1 MKAKI
6 PLLTALLVSCALS
19 ARALPSEPAFDPPAG
34 VYPGGGESVQVAV
47 SADPGCTIWYTTD
60 GSRPVATNAA
70 GELVWSATVQHYT
83 GPVTLANGRETGPD
97 ATSLIMSGENENDPY
112 DPWYAP
118 AEPPRT
124 IPVLRAAAM
133 DGAGEVSQV
142 ASATYL
148 LGDMATRY
156 GKTPIV
162 SISTEW
168 SDLWATD
175 ADEGYG
181 IYRYPRAANKSKVPG
196 AYVEF
201 FENGARQFAR
211 WIELRIQGTST
222 LKRPKKSLRLTGAKG
237 YSPVKI
243 KKSPF
248 SYKFF
253 PDKDCTDFAC
263 VVLRMGG
270 NDWNQG
276 IVRDMLSQAINKHGI
291 VDVQYGNACIVF
303 LNGVYWGIN
312 EIRERWE
319 PGYFLYQHGLGEE
332 EFTLME
338 YGDGEKFPKV
348 DQGLGE
354 DDELATTRAYQD
366 FNGILRTLENEYGD
380 DLSWEEP
387 WAWYTNRVNPDSVI
401 QHFGASLFA
410 GNGDWPQNNQRFW
423 RAWDGG
429 IDPARDPLCDG
440 RWNWTFHDCDFSFTL
455 PFPYVTDFQTGTFAA
470 FDPYTFIYPD
480 PDIGTVGEFFEDAAR
495 VFKAPVGSNE
505 DFRNRYFAYVYL
517 SLATA
522 WRHDVTSAVLQQ
534 CADLFREAGMDE
546 NGARWRQPQTAADWE
561 KNIADIDRYLAARPE
576 AFGWQT
582 RCRFGLGPLRD
593 LVLDIEGDGAIGMGT
608 LTLDRAGS
616 VPGVSFPLDVPI
628 PNDVAVEL
636 TAVPAKG
643 ASFIGWYETTANLPA
658 EEPAAVAEDCAANY
672 SYGSYPAASRGSG
685 WDGWVVE
692 TNGTAGT
699 WAGES
704 QYAPIHL
711 RSENGASFGLWAN
724 GDGHIAV
731 RRELADGA
739 SLAVGQTMSIDV
751 GFGRAGE
758 PGEGVA
764 FVTSD
769 DASRPVELILAS
781 GGAEGEGY
789 RLLLNGK
796 AYTLDNFPHVVGMPV
811 RLSLTHSTAGNYIL
825 RLARGEETY
834 AAAVAIPEPVTGV
847 RLYKNPYGD
856 HHDWWNLWFD
866 RLRVAADTFA
876 DGAELLATEMGDTVF
891 YEDGNSFA
899 NWTAAHDTTMGGWAG
914 AWQNTE
920 KLCNIGLPSFGLW
933 ANSGGTAKIQRHFG
947 FELSTNYVLS
957 VDFQNNALSEDGSA
971 AGINFLTADGESFT
985 FLAAKGQS
993 NYLCFVDGNPLD
1005 TGVPVCS
1012 TGVRLAATVTG
1023 VNSISL
1029 DISGTVLALA
1039 ADGAITGLEV
1049 FNANCGDGPPCNVF
1063 ANRVWVTKPAGSAAP
1078 EPIVD
1083 PDPVPVDDEDPTSE
1097 NGTLAFYAE
1106 GEDLQSEYWKLN
1118 GTDGNTFGS
1127 FTDWNGESAEG
1138 LYTNALGL
1146 WANSG
1151 GASTAAFA
1159 FQDVVGVNAASGVVI
1174 RFSFETGDIAEENG
1188 EVGWELTAEQ
1198 GRMNRTN
1205 GVGGVSLAY
1214 GDANYQWSDGT
1225 PLAAAS
1231 TGAQHVR
1238 IAFLDETNAL
1248 VSFLGTTQEVSFA
1261 AAPTGIRF
1269 FNRSAGNGSRCNVYV
1284 NHFAVWTGVDDSGGG
1299 DEPGPVEPVEPETV
1313 FSADGSDIGN
1323 WAVTAM
1329 AAEPEVCGCI
1339 QLEDARFGEGG
1350 AIALYANHGISLHAI
1365 RDLPDEVAFDR
1376 AWTFSFDFAH
1386 GAIDGGEYGG
1396 GSLGWNLLGE
1406 GEHELVYLSVDTNK
1420 TEYALDASDE
1430 EVSVVHLGGS
1440 VPVATDVVH
1449 HVAVSF
1455 TSPTAF
1461 TATIDGTAIWS
1472 VQLPEWYAGV
1482 HGFRAWNWNAGRG
1495 NNFLLGNLL
1504 ATKPVPLPVASVSA
1518 ASAASVAPRAAAKA
1532 APRGMAETLVSTQPT
1547 ITVTASNAVSLVA
1560 RFTEAVGS
1568 VYEIWAA
1575 EHGVEPWGTNAA
1587 TGVAYAEEYLRE
1599 TQAAEVSQSAAGGR
1613 YAVHIQGADGIALA
1627 TEVNDKLTDPDGWR
1641 APADGE
1647 LVETPEGSGVYDVF
1661 PTNAAGTLFIRLKL
1675 SPAE

>member
-1 MKAKI
+1 VKTKAI
-6 PLLTALLVSCALS
+6 AFSVLLLSCTLS
-19 ARALPSEPAFDPPAG
+19 AWALPAEPTFDPPSG
-34 VYPGGGESVQVAV
+34 VYPDADGSVTVAI

-60 GSRPVATNAA
+60 GSRPVSTNAS
-70 GELVWSATVQHYT
+70 GESVTSATARIYS

-97 ATSLIMSGENENDPY
+97 ATSLIMTGENENDPY

-124 IPVLRAAAM
+124 IPVLRAAAL
-133 DGAGEVSQV
+133 DEAAGEVSPV

-156 GKTPIV
+156 GKTPVV

-168 SDLWATD
+168 SDLWA
-175 ADEGYG
+175 AEEGAGYG
-181 IYRYPRAANKSKVPG
+181 IYRYPLASKKNKVPG

-222 LKRPKKSLRLTGAKG
+222 LKRPKKSLRLTGAKA
-237 YSPVKI
+237 YTPVKI

-253 PDKDCTDFAC
+253 PDKDCETFSC

-276 IVRDMLSQAINKHGI
+276 VVRDMLSQAINKHGI

-303 LNGVYWGIN
+303 LNGVYWGVN

-319 PGYFLYQHGLGEE
+319 PGYFKYQHGLGDE

-338 YGDGEKFPKV
+338 YGDGEKYPKV

-354 DDELATTRAYQD
+354 DDDDPFATRAYLD
-366 FNGILRTLENEYGD
+366 FNGILRTIDGT
-380 DLSWEEP
+380 
-387 WAWYTNRVNPDSVI
+387 YTNNLSGDERWQWFTNCVNPDSVI
-401 QHFGASLFA
+401 QHFGATLFS

-423 RAWDGG
+423 RAWDTG

-440 RWNWTFHDCDFSFTL
+440 RWNWTFHDCDFAFTL
-455 PFPYVTDFQTGTFAA
+455 PFDYANDFRTGTFAA
-470 FDPYTFIYPD
+470 FDPYTFLYPD
-480 PDIGTVGEFFEDAAR
+480 SDIGTVGEFFDDAAR
-495 VFKAPVGSNE
+495 IFTSPVETNE
-505 DFRNRYFAYVYL
+505 KFRNRYLAYVYF

-522 WRHDVTSAVLQQ
+522 WRHDVTSAVLQE

-546 NGARWRQPQTAADWE
+546 NGLRWRQPQTAADWE

-576 AFGWQT
+576 AYGWQT
-582 RCRFGLGPLRD
+582 RRHFGLGPLRD
-593 LVLDIEGDGAIGMGT
+593 LVLDIEGDGAIEAGT
-608 LTLDRAGS
+608 LTFDRAGS
-616 VPGVSFPLDVPI
+616 TPGTAFPLDVAV

-643 ASFIGWYETTANLPA
+643 AAFLGWYETTANLPEA
-658 EEPAAVAEDCAANY
+658 EPAATAEDCAANY
-672 SYGSYPAASRGSG
+672 ASQPYPASSQGTG
-685 WDGWVVE
+685 WGPWVVE

-711 RSENGASFGLWAN
+711 RSENGASFGIWAN

-764 FVTSD
+764 FVTAG

-796 AYTLDNFPHVVGMPV
+796 AYTVDNFPHVVGMPV

-825 RLARGEETY
+825 RLSRGEETY

-866 RLRVAADTFA
+866 RLRVAADSFG
-876 DGAELLATEMGDTVF
+876 DGAELLATEMGDTIF

-899 NWTAAHDTTMGGWAG
+899 NWTAAHDTSTGWAG
-914 AWQNTE
+914 SWQNTE

-933 ANSGGTAKIQRHFG
+933 ANSGGTAKIRRHFG
-947 FELSTNYVLS
+947 FALSTNYVLS
-957 VDFQNNALSEDGSA
+957 VDFQNNALSEDGSS

-993 NYLCFVDGNPLD
+993 NYLCVVDGNPID
-1005 TGVPVCS
+1005 TGVPVRS
-1012 TGVRLAATVTG
+1012 TGLRLAATVTG
-1023 VNSISL
+1023 GNSISL
-1029 DISGTVLALA
+1029 DISGTVLPLA
-1039 ADGAITGLEV
+1039 ADGAVTGIEV
-1049 FNANCGDGPPCNVF
+1049 FNASCGNGPPCNVF

-1078 EPIVD
+1078 EPIDD

-1097 NGTLAFYAE
+1097 NGTLAFYEE
-1106 GEDLQSEYWKLN
+1106 GDGLLNWDRPDSE
-1118 GTDGNTFGS
+1118 GRPFGW
-1127 FTDWNGESAEG
+1127 FIDRNGESAPG
-1138 LYTNALGL
+1138 LQTNALGL

-1151 GASTAAFA
+1151 GETVVSRNFSSAAG
-1159 FQDVVGVNAASGVVI
+1159 VVAASGVVV
-1174 RFSFETGDIAEENG
+1174 RFSFQNGAIAEESG
-1188 EVGWELTAEQ
+1188 EVGWELLFNEP
-1198 GRMNRTN
+1198 RRT
-1205 GVGGVSLAY
+1205 GYVSRVVGGVKLAY
-1214 GDANYQWSDGT
+1214 GETNYTWSDGT

-1261 AAPTGIRF
+1261 AAPTGIRV
-1269 FNRSAGNGSRCNVYV
+1269 FNRSAGDGSRCNVYV
-1284 NHFAVWTGVDDSGGG
+1284 NHLAVWTDVGSSGGG
-1299 DEPGPVEPVEPETV
+1299 DPGPVEPGETEMV
-1313 FSADGSDIGN
+1313 FFADGEDLPN
-1323 WAVTAM
+1323 WDTWGGQDAYSGYGC
-1329 AAEPEVCGCI
+1329 EPTILFDG
-1339 QLEDARFGEGG
+1339 FYTMFF
-1350 AIALYANHGISLHAI
+1350 YANSGAESGGV
-1365 RDLPDEVAFDR
+1365 RTLPDEVAFD
-1376 AWTFSFDFAH
+1376 AGWTFSFDFAH
-1386 GAIDGGEYGG
+1386 GSLPNENSSIGWALQNADGGQIVYCSVDPATLSYAVEA
-1396 GSLGWNLLGE
+1396 NE
-1406 GEHELVYLSVDTNK
+1406 GEAVVT
-1420 TEYALDASDE
+1420 ALE
-1430 EVSVVHLGGS
+1430 GS
-1440 VPVATDVVH
+1440 VPVAGGTVH
-1449 HVAVSF
+1449 HVSLAFQSASRFTVS
-1455 TSPTAF
+1455 
-1461 TATIDGTAIWS
+1461 IDGVA
-1472 VQLPEWYAGV
+1472 
-1482 HGFRAWNWNAGRG
+1482 AWEVESLLGAVRRLRFWNFNAGDGDG
-1495 NNFLLGNLL
+1495 NNLLVNNLFVYKP
-1504 ATKPVPLPVASVSA
+1504 ATVSVSSRTA
-1518 ASAASVAPRAAAKA
+1518 KNTAVAKA
-1532 APRGMAETLVSTQPT
+1532 APRTATETLLSTERT
-1547 ITVTASNAVSLVA
+1547 ITVTATNAVSLIA
-1560 RFTEAVGS
+1560 RFTEAPES
-1568 VYEIWAA
+1568 PFEAWAK
-1575 EHGVEPWGTNAA
+1575 EKGVEPWSTNVA
-1587 TGVAYAEEYLRE
+1587 TGVSYPEEYLRDE
-1599 TQAAEVSQSAAGGR
+1599 KGMASLQSAAGGR
-1613 YAVHIQGADGIALA
+1613 YTMCGKSIDGIALA
-1627 TEVNDKLTDPDGWR
+1627 PEVNEELADADGWR
-1641 APADGE
+1641 DPRGGE
-1647 LVETPEGSGVYDVF
+1647 LTETPEGSGVYEVS